1 MELIGWL
8 IFADG
13 CYWVCNDA
21 EGWACPFGVGDGVE
35 VLVGGQWQA
44 VTMHSGGYRGRY
56 LRLADGRWTRPAL
69 CMQVRVARCG
79 R

>member
-35 VLVGGQWQA
+35 VLVGGQWQS
-44 VTMHSGGYRGRY
+44 VTMQSGGYRASQRQSTDDQHQQSKDGAE
-56 LRLADGRWTRPAL
+56 LAFPHPA
-69 CMQVRVARCG
+69 R
-79 R
+79 